1 MISNMTSNTRKP
13 RFLVT
18 MIFTLLMFGCA
29 TTQDRLFDTDTSQVQ
44 LRSIQS
50 RAFDTADKDKTL
62 RAVIATLQDL
72 GLIIEKADSA
82 LGLVT
87 ATKQDLRLG
96 TWQVLKMTVSVRQ
109 RGETQVLVRANI
121 EHKLKPV
128 TTAEPYQQF
137 FTSLEK
143 SMFLQAHE
151 VD

>member
-1 MISNMTSNTRKP
+1 MISNMTSNKWKAGL
-13 RFLVT
+13 LVP
-18 MIFTLLMFGCA
+18 MSFILLMFGCA
-29 TTQDRLFDTDTSQVQ
+29 TTQERLFDMDTSQVQ

-50 RAFDTADKDKTL
+50 RAFDTTDKDKTL

-87 ATKQDLRLG
+87 ATKQDMRLG
-96 TWQVLKMTVSVRQ
+96 TWQSLKMTVSVRQ

-128 TTAEPYQQF
+128 TTPEPYQQF

>member
-1 MISNMTSNTRKP
+1 MISNMTSNKWKAGL
-13 RFLVT
+13 LVP
-18 MIFTLLMFGCA
+18 MSFILLMFGCA
-29 TTQDRLFDTDTSQVQ
+29 TTQERLFDTDTSQVQ

-50 RAFDTADKDKTL
+50 RAFDTTDKDKTL

-87 ATKQDLRLG
+87 ATKQDMRLG
-96 TWQVLKMTVSVRQ
+96 TWQSLKMTVSVRQ

-128 TTAEPYQQF
+128 TTPEPYQQF

>member
-1 MISNMTSNTRKP
+1 MISNMTSNKWKAGL
-13 RFLVT
+13 LVP
-18 MIFTLLMFGCA
+18 MSFILLMFGCA
-29 TTQDRLFDTDTSQVQ
+29 TTQERLFDTDTSQVQ
-44 LRSIQS
+44 LRSIQT
-50 RAFDTADKDKTL
+50 RAFDTTDKDKTL

-72 GLIIEKADSA
+72 GLIIDKADSA

-87 ATKQDLRLG
+87 ATKQDMRLG
-96 TWQVLKMTVSVRQ
+96 TWQSLKMTVSVRQ

-128 TTAEPYQQF
+128 TTPEPYQQF